1 MILPVIL
8 SGGAGTRLW
17 PLSRE
22 LYPKQLLALTG
33 DRTMLQETALRL
45 DGLIDAVAPLIVC
58 NEEHRFMV
66 AEQMR
71 QIDIKPSGILLEPI
85 GRNTAPAVAL
95 AALHATTSGDD
106 PLLLVLPADHVIKD
120 VASFQTAIQAGSAL
134 AEEGHLLTFGVVPD
148 RPETGYGYIR
158 IGDRLADGVFVMDQF
173 VEKPDLATAKDYLA
187 DGGFCWNSG
196 MFLFKAS
203 RYIEELSRHAP
214 AMLAAC
220 RKTIAGKQNDLDF
233 TRFDEEAFRA
243 CPADSIDYAVM
254 EKTDRAAV
262 VPLEAGWSDVG
273 SWSSL
278 AEVLQSDNDGNVLQG
293 DVLTVDCKQSLI
305 HASSRLV
312 AAIGLEGYCIVETR
326 DAVLVAP
333 KNRDQDV
340 KKIVDQLKQQKRGES
355 VLHRRV
361 NRPWGAYESIDQG
374 ETFQVKRLTIHPGGR
389 LSLQKHQ
396 HRAEHWVVVS
406 GVANITK
413 GVKTFELKANE
424 STYIPPETLHR
435 LENCQDVPL
444 EIIEVQSGD
453 YLGEDDIIRIDD
465 IYGRDK

>member
-1 MILPVIL
+1 
-8 SGGAGTRLW
+8 
-17 PLSRE
+17 
-22 LYPKQLLALTG
+22 
-33 DRTMLQETALRL
+33 MLQETALRL
-45 DGLIDAVAPLIVC
+45 DGLDGATTPLIVC

-71 QIDIKPSGILLEPI
+71 QISVKPSGILLEPI

-95 AALHATTSGDD
+95 AALIAVSNGDD
-106 PLLLVLPADHVIKD
+106 PLLMVLPADHVIKD
-120 VASFQTAIQAGSAL
+120 VVCFQAAIKAGVDL
-134 AEEGHLLTFGVVPD
+134 AEKGHLLTFGVVPD
-148 RPETGYGYIR
+148 SPETGYGYIKT
-158 IGDRLADGVFVMDQF
+158 GKSLADGVFVVDKF
-173 VEKPDLATAKDYLA
+173 VEKPDQVTAEKYLS

-203 RYIEELSRHAP
+203 SYLEELGRHAP
-214 AMLAAC
+214 SMLAAC
-220 RKTIAGKQNDLDF
+220 QKTIEGKQDDLDF
-233 TRFDEEAFRA
+233 TRFDDESFRS

-254 EKTDRAAV
+254 EKTDRAAI
-262 VPLEAGWSDVG
+262 VPLDAGWSDVG

-278 AEVLQSDNDGNVLQG
+278 ADVIPSDKDGNVLQG
-293 DVLTVDCKQSLI
+293 DVLTVDCKQSLV

-312 AAIGLEGYCIVETR
+312 AAIGLDGYCIVETK
-326 DAVLVAP
+326 DAVLVTP
-333 KNRDQDV
+333 KDRDQDV
-340 KKIVDQLKQQKRGES
+340 KKIVDQLKQQNRGES
-355 VLHRRV
+355 AVHRRV
-361 NRPWGAYESIDQG
+361 NRPWGAYESTDHG

-406 GVANITK
+406 GVASITK

-424 STYIPPETLHR
+424 STYIPPNTLHR
-435 LENCQDVPL
+435 LENCQDAPL

-465 IYGRDK
+465 IYGRKT

>member
-8 SGGAGTRLW
+8 SGGSGTRLW

-22 LYPKQLLALTG
+22 LYPKQLLPLTG

-45 DGLIDAVAPLIVC
+45 KGLDAVAPMIVC

-71 QIDIKPSGILLEPI
+71 QINVEPSGILLEPI

-95 AALHATTSGDD
+95 AALHALSTGED
-106 PLLLVLPADHVIKD
+106 PLLLVLPADHVVQNVD
-120 VASFQTAIQAGSAL
+120 HFQASVRVGAAL
-134 AEEGHLLTFGVVPD
+134 AVDGHLITFGVVPD
-148 RPETGYGYIR
+148 KPETGYGYIKV
-158 IGDRLADGVFVMDQF
+158 GKGLAEGVFAVDQF
-173 VEKPDLATAKDYLA
+173 VEKPDQSTAEKYIE

-203 RYIEELSRHAP
+203 SFIEELDRHNP
-214 AMLAAC
+214 VMMAAC
-220 RKTIAGKQNDLDF
+220 HQTMAGKENDLDF

-254 EKTDRAAV
+254 EKTDLAAI
-262 VPLEAGWSDVG
+262 VPLDAGWSDVG

-278 AEVLQSDNDGNVLQG
+278 ADVIQSDNNGNVLQG
-293 DVLTVDCKQSLI
+293 DVLTVDCKQNLI

-312 AAIGLEGYCIVETR
+312 AAIGLEDCCIVETK
-326 DAVLVAP
+326 DAVLVSP

-340 KKIVDQLKQQKRGES
+340 KKIVEQLKLQERDES

-361 NRPWGAYESIDQG
+361 NRPWGAYESVDQG
-374 ETFQVKRLTIHPGGR
+374 PTFQVKRLTIHPGGR

-396 HRAEHWVVVS
+396 RRAEHWVVVS
-406 GVANITK
+406 GVASITK

-424 STYIPPETLHR
+424 SAYIPPNTLHR
-435 LENCQDVPL
+435 LENTQDVHL

-453 YLGEDDIIRIDD
+453 YLGEDDIIRVDD
-465 IYGRDK
+465 IYGRKS